1 MKLTFHTHFTHL
13 FNYFVFAL
21 ISLIFTACTAKV
33 AQNPDSTN
41 QLTFTPS
48 ASQVRNDFNFT
59 LISTGDIGLVRD
71 INAKVVAKN
80 DPTYPFS
87 NIADYLNHADLTIT
101 NLEGPL
107 IEKCP
112 IILTGFKFCGQSVN
126 AKGLK
131 FSGIDAASLAN
142 NHSTNYGQ
150 TGLKQTIDALSQE
163 GITPFGT
170 GDTVTYFDING
181 RKIAL
186 IGFVELGNKWAGL
199 NNATEENVAELVK
212 RAKTTADVVVVSF
225 HWGPEYVRKPSD
237 NMVKLAHLAIDNGAD
252 LILGNHSH
260 WIMDTQE
267 YKNVF
272 ISYGQGNT
280 IFDQDWSQET
290 KEGILYKF
298 DFRDDKFSLI
308 ERKFTV
314 IEDNSRPRMATEEE
328 SQKILSKLTK

>member
-1 MKLTFHTHFTHL
+1 MNFKFHDTASIFI
-13 FNYFVFAL
+13 L
-21 ISLIFTACTAKV
+21 IIISSLVVSACNPFTAN
-33 AQNPDSTN
+33 NPILPEKPN
-41 QLTFTPS
+41 TPPHLQS
-48 ASQVRNDFNFT
+48 EIRNDFNFT

-71 INAKVVAKN
+71 VNAKVIAKN

-87 NIADYLNHADLTIT
+87 GIADYLNRADVTIT

-112 IILTGFKFCGQSVN
+112 IILTGFKFCGSTIN
-126 AKGLK
+126 TKGLK
-131 FSGIDAASLAN
+131 FAGIDAASLAN
-142 NHSTNYGQ
+142 NHTTNYGKN
-150 TGLKQTIDALSQE
+150 GLDQTIDSLTQE

-170 GDTVTYFDING
+170 YDTVSYYEING

-186 IGFVELGNKWAGL
+186 IGFVELGNKWPNL
-199 NNATEENVAELVK
+199 NNATEENVTTLIK
-212 RAKTTADVVVVSF
+212 RAKTASDAVVVSF

-237 NMVKLAHLAIDNGAD
+237 NMVKLAHLAVDSGAD

-260 WIMDTQE
+260 WIMDTEE
-267 YKNVF
+267 YNNVF

-290 KEGILYKF
+290 KEGVLYKF

-308 ERKFTV
+308 ERKFTI
-314 IEDNSRPRMATEEE
+314 IEDNSRPRFTTEEE
-328 SQKILSKLTK
+328 SAQITSKLSQ